1 VTLLASTRTDVAE
14 FLDAVLFVYTILI
27 IVYVLVSMVF
37 TLRGRAGVA
46 YSSWGEAV
54 LGFLRDVSEPYL
66 RIFRSF
72 IPMIGPIDIS
82 PIVAILVLQLVGGLL
97 VRAIHG

>member
-1 VTLLASTRTDVAE
+1 MTVLASTRTDVAE
-14 FLDAVLFVYTILI
+14 FLDAVLLVYTILI
-27 IVYVLVSMVF
+27 IVYVLASMIF
-37 TLRGRAGVA
+37 ALRGRAGVA
-46 YSSWGEAV
+46 YSRWGEAV

-97 VRAIHG
+97 VQAIHG